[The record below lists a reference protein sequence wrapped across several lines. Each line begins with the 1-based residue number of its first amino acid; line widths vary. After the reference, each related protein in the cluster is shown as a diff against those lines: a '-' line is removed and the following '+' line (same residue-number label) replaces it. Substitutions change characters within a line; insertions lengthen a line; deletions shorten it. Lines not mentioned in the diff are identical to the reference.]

1 MLNDPLTDAVEHA
14 AELFSSADADA
25 AEARRDL
32 GQLLAQ
38 LPTQQRISIVYTKLE
53 GLSVRETA
61 DLTGMSESA
70 FKVAV
75 HRGLKALAA
84 KMSIAL

>member
-1 MLNDPLTDAVEHA
+1 MLNDPLTDALEQA

-32 GQLLAQ
+32 DQLLAQ
-38 LPTQQRISIVYTKLE
+38 LPAQQRVLIVHTKLE

-70 FKVAV
+70 IKVAV

-84 KMSIAL
+84 KMSMTL